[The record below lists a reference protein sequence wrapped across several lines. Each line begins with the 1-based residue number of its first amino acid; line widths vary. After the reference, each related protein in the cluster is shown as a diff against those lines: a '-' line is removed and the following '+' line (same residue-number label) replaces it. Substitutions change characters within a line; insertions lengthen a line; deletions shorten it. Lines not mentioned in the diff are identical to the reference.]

1 MNRGVANASWFL
13 KFLGTILG
21 TIVHHLH
28 CTSSNHMP
36 QYINLSGLEIPS
48 RKKLFRFEEMWLL
61 DVRCGEVVEAS
72 WSSYQQGFSDS
83 DIMKRV
89 EKCGRDLAW
98 WNHNIFGN
106 VRKELAKTKELLI
119 QAKKEAQEIG

>member
-1 MNRGVANASWFL
+1 M
-13 KFLGTILG
+13 
-21 TIVHHLH
+21 HHLH
-28 CTSSNHMP
+28 CTSSDHMP

>member
-1 MNRGVANASWFL
+1 M
-13 KFLGTILG
+13 
-21 TIVHHLH
+21 HHLH
-28 CTSSNHMP
+28 CTSSDHMP

-48 RKKLFRFEEMWLL
+48 RKKLFRFEEMRLS
-61 DVRCGEVVEAS
+61 DVRCSEVVEAS

>member
-1 MNRGVANASWFL
+1 M
-13 KFLGTILG
+13 
-21 TIVHHLH
+21 
-28 CTSSNHMP
+28 
-36 QYINLSGLEIPS
+36 
-48 RKKLFRFEEMWLL
+48 
-61 DVRCGEVVEAS
+61 RCSEVVEAS

-89 EKCGRDLAW
+89 EKCSRDLAW